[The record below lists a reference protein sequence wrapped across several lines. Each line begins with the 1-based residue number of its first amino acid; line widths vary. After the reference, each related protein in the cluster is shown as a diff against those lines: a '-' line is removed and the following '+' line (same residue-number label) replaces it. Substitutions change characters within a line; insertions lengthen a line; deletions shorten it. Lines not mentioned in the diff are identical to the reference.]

1 MASLKAKHVI
11 NFLCIPVVLI
21 GISMCFQGMENIRR
35 AEATQQWPTAPGTI
49 TYSKV
54 SAQGFPARGNI
65 KSSNGHI
72 HKPVIKYN
80 YLIQGVQYQNNNI
93 YLGDD
98 QIPNVVS
105 YADEMVAK
113 YAPRQ
118 KVVVYYSP
126 IDPQLSVLETGV
138 SQVTFTPFVY
148 GGILISFSLAIPLI
162 FWIFSKS
169 QQTTP
174 EV

>member
-1 MASLKAKHVI
+1 MMFKPKLQALI
-11 NFLCIPVVLI
+11 TFLCVPLIPI
-21 GISMCFQGMENIRR
+21 GISMCFQGIENIRS
-35 AEATQQWPTAPGTI
+35 AEATQQWPTAPGII

-54 SAQGFPARGNI
+54 SDSGNNY
-65 KSSNGHI
+65 KNTSTKI
-72 HKPVIKYN
+72 HKPVIKYK
-80 YLIQGVQYQNNNI
+80 YLVKNIQYQSSNI

-113 YAPRQ
+113 YAPNQ
-118 KVVVYYSP
+118 KVVIYYHS

-138 SQVTFTPFVY
+138 SQVTFTPLVY
-148 GGILISFSLAIPLI
+148 GGILIASSLAIPLI
-162 FWIFSKS
+162 FWIFSKL
-169 QQTTP
+169 QRTVP